1 MVKRRAR
8 PMGRNYDSNRRG
20 LLTGL
25 AVMASAAAMIGATP
39 VWAASV
45 DAEAGRG
52 KLALYVGNLTKLE
65 KAKAAQPLDPKR
77 VQQLQT
83 WRDNDLKA
91 VAYLQ
96 SLGFKVRM
104 TDEYSSPDLAKGQD
118 LILISESVDAVDVGD
133 KYRNASVPLLTFEN
147 DLLGELGMTGWK
159 NGLDYGTDD
168 NQRFIF
174 VVNAPHPLAAGLKA
188 GAQNVLDDEHYK
200 MNWGRPGPGAFRI
213 ATLLGEPDKAAI
225 FAYEKG
231 ATMNAEFLAPAR
243 RVSFFLWQDTFAGL
257 RPEGLALFRA
267 AVLWA
272 VAKPE

>member
-1 MVKRRAR
+1 MKRHAR
-8 PMGRNYDSNRRG
+8 PVSRNHDSNRRA

-25 AVMASAAAMIGATP
+25 AVMAGAAALIGAMP
-39 VWAASV
+39 AQAASV

-104 TDEYSSPDLAKGQD
+104 ADEYSSPDLAKGQD
-118 LILISESVDAVDVGD
+118 LIVISESVDAVDVGD
-133 KYRNASVPLLTFEN
+133 KYRNAPIPLVTFEN

-200 MNWGRPGPGAFRI
+200 MNWGRPGPGAVRI
-213 ATLLGEPDKAAI
+213 ATLLGEPDKVAI

>member
-1 MVKRRAR
+1 MKRHAR
-8 PMGRNYDSNRRG
+8 PLGRDHDSNRRI

-25 AVMASAAAMIGATP
+25 AIIASAAAMAGAMP
-39 VWAASV
+39 ARAASV

-65 KAKAAQPLDPKR
+65 KAKAAQPIDPKR

-104 TDEYSSPDLAKGQD
+104 ADEYSSPDLAKGQD

-133 KYRNASVPLLTFEN
+133 KYRNAPIPLVTFEN

-188 GAQNVLDDEHYK
+188 GPQNVLDDEHYK
-200 MNWGRPGPGAFRI
+200 MNWGRPGPGAVRI

>member
-1 MVKRRAR
+1 MKRHAR
-8 PMGRNYDSNRRG
+8 PVSRNHDSNRRA

-25 AVMASAAAMIGATP
+25 AVMAGAAALIGAMP
-39 VWAASV
+39 AQAASV

-104 TDEYSSPDLAKGQD
+104 ADEYSSPDLAKGQD
-118 LILISESVDAVDVGD
+118 LIVISESVDAVDVGD
-133 KYRNASVPLLTFEN
+133 KYRNAPIPLVTFEN

-188 GAQNVLDDEHYK
+188 GPQNVLDDEHYK
-200 MNWGRPGPGAFRI
+200 MNWGRPGPGAVRI
-213 ATLLGEPDKAAI
+213 ATLLGEPDKVAI

>member
-1 MVKRRAR
+1 LKRHAR
-8 PMGRNYDSNRRG
+8 PVGRNHDSNRRA

-25 AVMASAAAMIGATP
+25 AVAASAAALIGAMP
-39 VWAASV
+39 ARAASV

-133 KYRNASVPLLTFEN
+133 KYRNAPIPLMTFEN

-174 VVNAPHPLAAGLKA
+174 VVNAPHPLAAGLRA

-200 MNWGRPGPGAFRI
+200 MNWGRPGPGAVRI

>member
-1 MVKRRAR
+1 MKRHAR
-8 PMGRNYDSNRRG
+8 PVSRNHDSNRRA

-25 AVMASAAAMIGATP
+25 AVMAGAAALIGAMP
-39 VWAASV
+39 AQAASV

-65 KAKAAQPLDPKR
+65 KAKAAQPIDPKR

-104 TDEYSSPDLAKGQD
+104 ADEYSSPDLAKGQD
-118 LILISESVDAVDVGD
+118 LIVISESVDAVDVGD
-133 KYRNASVPLLTFEN
+133 KYRNAPIPLVTFEN

-174 VVNAPHPLAAGLKA
+174 VVNAPHPLAAGLRA

-200 MNWGRPGPGAFRI
+200 MNWGRPGPGAVRI
-213 ATLLGEPDKAAI
+213 ATLLGEPDKVAI

>member
-1 MVKRRAR
+1 MKRHAR
-8 PMGRNYDSNRRG
+8 PVGRNHDSNRRA

-25 AVMASAAAMIGATP
+25 AVAASAAALIGAIP
-39 VWAASV
+39 AWAASV
-45 DAEAGRG
+45 DAEAGRA

-133 KYRNASVPLLTFEN
+133 KYRNAPIPLMTFEN

-200 MNWGRPGPGAFRI
+200 MNWGRPGPGAIRI

>member
-1 MVKRRAR
+1 LKRHAR
-8 PMGRNYDSNRRG
+8 PLGRDHDSNRRI

-25 AVMASAAAMIGATP
+25 AIIASAAAMAGAMP
-39 VWAASV
+39 ARAASV

-65 KAKAAQPLDPKR
+65 KAKAAQPIDPKR

-104 TDEYSSPDLAKGQD
+104 ADEYSSPDLAKGQD

-133 KYRNASVPLLTFEN
+133 KYRNAPIPLVTFEN

-188 GAQNVLDDEHYK
+188 GPQNVLDDEHYK
-200 MNWGRPGPGAFRI
+200 MNWGRPGPGAVRI

>member
-1 MVKRRAR
+1 MTRHAR
-8 PMGRNYDSNRRG
+8 PLGRNHDSNRRA
-20 LLTGL
+20 LLAGL
-25 AVMASAAAMIGATP
+25 AALASAAALIGASP
-39 VWAASV
+39 AWAASV

-133 KYRNASVPLLTFEN
+133 KYHNAPVPLMTFEN

-188 GAQNVLDDEHYK
+188 GAQNVLNDEHYK
-200 MNWGRPGPGAFRI
+200 MNWGRPGPGAIRI

-243 RVSFFLWQDTFAGL
+243 RVSFFLWQDTFVGL

>member
-1 MVKRRAR
+1 
-8 PMGRNYDSNRRG
+8 

-25 AVMASAAAMIGATP
+25 AIIASAAAMAGAMP
-39 VWAASV
+39 ARAASV

-65 KAKAAQPLDPKR
+65 KAKAAQPIDPKR

-104 TDEYSSPDLAKGQD
+104 ADEYSSPDLAKGQD

-133 KYRNASVPLLTFEN
+133 KYRNAPIPLVTFEN

-188 GAQNVLDDEHYK
+188 GPQNVLDDEHYK
-200 MNWGRPGPGAFRI
+200 MNWGRPGPGAVRI

>member
-1 MVKRRAR
+1 MKRHAR
-8 PMGRNYDSNRRG
+8 PVGRDHDSNRRV

-25 AVMASAAAMIGATP
+25 AVVASAAAMVGAKP
-39 VWAASV
+39 AWAASV

-91 VAYLQ
+91 VTYLQ

-133 KYRNASVPLLTFEN
+133 KYRNAPIPLLTFEN

-200 MNWGRPGPGAFRI
+200 MNWGRPGPGAVRI